1 MPIIEEPKS
10 PVCNYI
16 YNQVYKEN
24 RDFRILMT
32 GAVGTGKSFT
42 SLRIAEIFDPEFDC
56 RKQVI
61 FTKEEF
67 NQALEHFKN
76 LRKEIMESDLTPE
89 EKQKRLTKEVR
100 GKVLIVDESGVVAD
114 SVNHMNKDVKD
125 IKYNLQSIR
134 YLGLI
139 LVFNLPIASHFLKA
153 GRQLMDMYC
162 QTARP
167 PSRSLRQSYV
177 KVYIYKKNLFTKE
190 GRELKKF
197 TYTTEDGFPE
207 EVGIWILSKP
217 SRKYWQPYERYSHM
231 RKDQIANEN
240 NTKEFENNLKQ
251 DRLSNLLLYNYE
263 NKVQSVKELA
273 EILETSESSIRKYIN
288 TARVNLKKLHNL
300 KSKNFDIY

>member
-1 MPIIEEPKS
+1 MPLIQEPTS
-10 PVCNYI
+10 PVCKYI

-32 GAVGTGKSFT
+32 GSVGTGKSFT
-42 SLRIAEIFDPEFDC
+42 SLRIAELFDPEFDC
-56 RKQVI
+56 KKQVI

-67 NQALEHFKN
+67 NEALEHFKN
-76 LRKEIMESDLTPE
+76 IRKEIMESDLSHA
-89 EKQKRLTKEVR
+89 EKEKELLKRVR
-100 GKVLIVDESGVVAD
+100 GKVLIVDESGYVAD

-139 LVFNLPIASHFLKA
+139 LIFNLPIASHFLKA

-197 TYTTEDGFPE
+197 TYISEDGFPE
-207 EVGIWILSKP
+207 EVGVWILSKP
-217 SRKYWQPYERYSHM
+217 SRKFWQPYERYSHM

-240 NTKEFENNLKQ
+240 NTQEFEKTLRE
-251 DRLSNLLLYNYE
+251 DRLQNLLLYNYE
-263 NKVQSVKELA
+263 NKIQSVKDLA
-273 EILETSESSIRKYIN
+273 EILETSQGTIRKYIGE
-288 TARVNLKKLHNL
+288 ARVKLKKLHNL

>member
-1 MPIIEEPKS
+1 
-10 PVCNYI
+10 
-16 YNQVYKEN
+16 
-24 RDFRILMT
+24 MT
-32 GAVGTGKSFT
+32 GSVGTGKSFT
-42 SLRIAEIFDPEFDC
+42 SLRIAELFDPDFDC
-56 RKQVI
+56 KKQVI

-67 NQALEHFKN
+67 NEALEHFKN
-76 LRKEIMESDLTPE
+76 IRKEIMESDLSHA
-89 EKQKRLTKEVR
+89 EKEKELLKRVR
-100 GKVLIVDESGVVAD
+100 GKVLIVDESGYVAD

-139 LVFNLPIASHFLKA
+139 LIFNLPIASHFLKA

-197 TYTTEDGFPE
+197 TYMSEDGFPE
-207 EVGIWILSKP
+207 EVGVWILAKP
-217 SRKYWQPYERYSHM
+217 SRKFWQPYERYSHM

-240 NTKEFENNLKQ
+240 NTEEFEKTLRE
-251 DRLSNLLLYNYE
+251 DRLQNLLLYNYE
-263 NKVQSVKELA
+263 NKIQSVKDLA
-273 EILETSESSIRKYIN
+273 EILETSQGTIRKYIGE
-288 TARVNLKKLHNL
+288 ARVKLKKLHNL